1 MSSSSES
8 IVTTVEEKTT
18 KKRYWLRWLKY
29 LLLSAICNGAVWVL
43 ALTYLK
49 KTPLTFTSELI
60 IHVAGGSPGVSVN
73 LPSIGQANTSSS
85 TSFGSHSDPR
95 ENYKLMATSETV
107 LETAAESL
115 EIPVSEFGKPNIE
128 LINNTTLLLVEVN
141 AQDAK
146 VAESKA
152 WALYQA
158 LYKRLNVLRAQ
169 EQEERDKAVQQVLE
183 DSRVKL
189 TDAQNKLSNYK
200 LRSGFNSSDQIK
212 DLIGNMGKLQAK
224 LIDAIAQYRQTND
237 SLQQLVSTLRLSPQ
251 KAADALVLQTDQE
264 FQKIL
269 IEYTDATTILTN
281 LLPNRGPNY
290 PDVVEARQKQQASL
304 QALLQRGQKLL
315 GIPVEQLSLERLILD
330 NSNGSGVKRGDLFVQ
345 LVKTN
350 AELKGL
356 EGQIAALK
364 QQIDDLKAKLNV
376 LTEKESIHDNLD
388 RDLQIAQAVF
398 ASTLTKIDLSKGDPF
413 ASFPMIQIIEE
424 PTLPEKPSAPKPKLV
439 LAGAVVGSLF
449 VTAGLT
455 LLWWREPLLKISK
468 QIVKKA
474 IE

>member
-1 MSSSSES
+1 MSSSSDS
-8 IVTTVEEKTT
+8 LVAIEEKKT
-18 KKRYWLRWLKY
+18 KKHYWLRWLKY
-29 LLLSAICNGAVWVL
+29 LLLGAICNGAVWGL
-43 ALTYLK
+43 AFTYLK
-49 KTPLTFTSELI
+49 KTPLAFTSELV
-60 IHVAGGSPGVSVN
+60 IHVAGSSPGVSVN

-85 TSFGSHSDPR
+85 TSFGAHSDPR
-95 ENYKLMATSETV
+95 ENYKLMATSATV
-107 LETAAESL
+107 LKTAAESL
-115 EIPVSEFGKPNIE
+115 EMPESQFGKPNLE
-128 LINNTTLLLVEVN
+128 LINNTTLLLLEVN
-141 AQDAK
+141 ARDPK
-146 VAESKA
+146 MAEKKA

-158 LYKRLNVLRAQ
+158 LYKRLNVLRSQ

-183 DSRVKL
+183 DTRVKL
-189 TDAQNKLSNYK
+189 TDAQNKLSSYK
-200 LRSGFNSSDQIK
+200 LQSGFNSSDQIK
-212 DLIGNMGKLQAK
+212 DLIGSMGNLQTE

-237 SLQQLVSTLRLSPQ
+237 SLQQLASTLRLSPQ
-251 KAADALVLQTDQE
+251 NAADALVLQTDQE
-264 FQKIL
+264 FQKTL

-281 LLPNRGPNY
+281 LLPSRGINY

-304 QALLQRGQKLL
+304 KALLQRGQKLL

-350 AELKGL
+350 ADLKGL
-356 EGQIAALK
+356 EGQITALK
-364 QQIDDLKAKLNV
+364 EQINNLKSELNT
-376 LTEKESIHDNLD
+376 LTEQESIHDNLD
-388 RDLQIAQAVF
+388 RNLQIAQAVF

-424 PTLPEKPSAPKPKLV
+424 PSLPTEPSAPKPKLV
-439 LAGAVVGSLF
+439 MAGAFVGSLF
-449 VTAGLT
+449 VSAGLT

>member
-8 IVTTVEEKTT
+8 LVIIEEKV
-18 KKRYWLRWLKY
+18 KKRSWLRWLKY
-29 LLLSAICNGAVWVL
+29 ILLSAICNAALWGL
-43 ALTYLK
+43 AITYLK
-49 KTPLTFTSELI
+49 KTPLSFTSELI
-60 IHVAGGSPGVSVN
+60 IHVAGGAPGVSVN
-73 LPSIGQANTSSS
+73 LPSIGQANTSSG

-95 ENYKLMATSETV
+95 ENYKLMATSNTV
-107 LETAAESL
+107 LDTAAELL
-115 EIPVSEFGKPNIE
+115 EVPASEFGKPNVE
-128 LINNTTLLLVEVN
+128 LINNTTLLLLEVS
-141 AQDAK
+141 AQEPEA
-146 VAESKA
+146 AESKA

-169 EQEERDKAVQQVLE
+169 EQIEKDKSVQQILE
-183 DSRVKL
+183 DTRVKL
-189 TDAQNKLSNYK
+189 TEAQSKLSNYK
-200 LRSGFNSSDQIK
+200 LKSGFNSSDQIGN
-212 DLIGNMGKLQAK
+212 LIGNMGDLQTK
-224 LIDAIAQYRQTND
+224 LINALAEYRQTNE
-237 SLQQLVSTLRLSPQ
+237 SLQQLVTTLRLTPQ
-251 KAADALVLQTDQE
+251 KAADSLVLQTDQE

-269 IEYTDATTILTN
+269 VEYTDATTILVN

-290 PDVVEARQKQQASL
+290 PDVVEARRKQQASL
-304 QALLQRGQKLL
+304 NALLQRGQQLL
-315 GIPVEQLSLERLILD
+315 GIPIEQINLERLILD

-364 QQIDDLKAKLNV
+364 EQIDNLKTELNV

-388 RDLQIAQAVF
+388 RNLQIAQAVF

-424 PTLPEKPSAPKPKLV
+424 PTLPKEPSAPKPKLV
-439 LAGAVVGSLF
+439 MAGAFIGSLF

-455 LLWWREPLLKISK
+455 LLWWREPLLKVSK
-468 QIVKKA
+468 KIVKKA